1 MIYTHLVVPGTLGLL
16 AFTMRQ
22 IICYVEVA
30 RIRIPDH
37 LQDGTSSPWLP
48 GIKCS
53 CGTAVERL
61 FSKATRVYSKLSKN
75 MDGITLRDVLMS
87 ENLSF
92 Y

>member
-48 GIKCS
+48 GIECS
-53 CGTAVERL
+53 CGALV
-61 FSKATRVYSKLSKN
+61 
-75 MDGITLRDVLMS
+75 
-87 ENLSF
+87 
-92 Y
+92 